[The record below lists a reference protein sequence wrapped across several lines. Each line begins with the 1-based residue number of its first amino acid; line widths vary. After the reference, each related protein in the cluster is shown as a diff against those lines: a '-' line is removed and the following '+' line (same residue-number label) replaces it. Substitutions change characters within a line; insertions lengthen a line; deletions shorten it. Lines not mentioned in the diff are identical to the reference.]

1 MSLVSVCQRGYAKI
15 NLALDIVGAR
25 EDGYHEI
32 ETVMQTIQLW
42 DEVTVERLPETEEAD
57 APLITI
63 ECNRPGIPKD
73 ERNLAYQAAK
83 LFMEKQQIQERILLH
98 IFKKIPVSA
107 GLAGGSA
114 DAAATL
120 RAMNI
125 LFETKLPMSTLME
138 MGAQIGSDV
147 PYCLIGGTC
156 YAKGRGEKVER
167 IRPLPPA
174 WVVLVKPNFGIST
187 ARAYEQFD
195 AVEEVPHPDMEALM
209 DAIGHRNWTAIC
221 ANMKNVFEASVFP
234 EHKILRHMRDDLL
247 DKGAGAA
254 LLTGSGPTVYAI
266 FDNEKDA
273 DKAFRFMKRFYGSR
287 YTVMERQLFF
297 PWKKNERPGVAKQ
310 KGNE

>member
-1 MSLVSVCQRGYAKI
+1 MSLISVCQRGYAKI
-15 NLALDIVGAR
+15 NLALDITGTR

-32 ETVMQTIQLW
+32 DTVMQTIQLW
-42 DEVTVERLPETEEAD
+42 DEVTVSLAPAGAGPD
-57 APLITI
+57 APAITI
-63 ECNRPGIPKD
+63 ECNRPGIPRD
-73 ERNLAYQAAK
+73 ERNLAYKAAR
-83 LFMEKQQIQERILLH
+83 LFMEKQNIDAKVVLH

-125 LFETKLPMSTLME
+125 LFETKLPMSRLME
-138 MGAQIGSDV
+138 MGAEIGSDV

-156 YAKGRGEKVER
+156 HATGRGEKVER
-167 IRPLPPA
+167 VRPMPPA
-174 WVVLVKPNFGIST
+174 WVVLVNPDFGIST
-187 ARAYEQFD
+187 PRAYELFD
-195 AVEEVPHPDMEALM
+195 SAENVKHPDIEALL
-209 DAIGHRNWTAIC
+209 DGIAARDWAGIS
-221 ANMKNVFEASVFP
+221 ANMQNVFESAVFP

-247 DKGAGAA
+247 DKGAPVA
-254 LLTGSGPTVYAI
+254 LLTGSGPTVYAL

-297 PWKKNERPGVAKQ
+297 PWKKNDRFPVRPLNNK
-310 KGNE
+310 